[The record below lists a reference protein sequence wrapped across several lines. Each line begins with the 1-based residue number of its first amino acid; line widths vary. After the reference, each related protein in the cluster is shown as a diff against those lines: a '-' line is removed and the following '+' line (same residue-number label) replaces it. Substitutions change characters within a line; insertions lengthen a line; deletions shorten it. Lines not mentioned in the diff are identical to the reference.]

1 MRFYPDIP
9 HRLASRVVA
18 DFLVVAVLVFL
29 ALLGLKVR
37 DSVNKLAVVPQGVR
51 ETGSSVQSGFH
62 DAADAVDGV
71 PVIGGD
77 LSDALNNAG
86 QGSGGRVEALG
97 DEGVDRTHRLADLL
111 GLLVFGLPAVI
122 VLSRYLPGRVEQVR
136 KLTAASKVLDERAS
150 PERRRLVAMRAA
162 FALPY
167 ETLLRY
173 TDDPLGDLAA
183 ERYDPL
189 IDAVL
194 DDSGLRR
201 TGPLP
206 ATRARL
212 PRGSG
217 S

>member
-9 HRLASRVVA
+9 HRFANRLVA
-18 DFLVVAVLVFL
+18 DFLVVVVLVLL

-37 DSVNKLAVVPQGVR
+37 DAVNKLAVVPQGVR
-51 ETGSSVQSGFH
+51 ETGSAVQSGFR

-77 LSDALNNAG
+77 LSDALDNAG
-86 QGSGGRVEALG
+86 EGSGGRVEKFG

-111 GLLVFGLPAVI
+111 GLLVFGLPALV
-122 VLSRYLPGRVEQVR
+122 VLSRYVPGRAEQIR

-173 TDDPLGDLAA
+173 TADPIGDLAA
-183 ERYDPL
+183 ERYEPL

-194 DDSGLRR
+194 EDSGLRR
-201 TGPLP
+201 ARRLP
-206 ATRARL
+206 PTRARL
-212 PRGSG
+212 PGGSG